1 MKSEILNSIPTILY
15 LNNRKVEVIKR
26 ISFRLAQVR
35 YLEEKICFYIDEN
48 LLTENKMRLLF
59 ALICLKEY
67 EDEFGFFA

>member
-1 MKSEILNSIPTILY
+1 MMKSEILNSIPTILY

-48 LLTENKMRLLF
+48 LLTENKQNEVT
-59 ALICLKEY
+59 ICLDMFK
-67 EDEFGFFA
+67 GV